1 MTTAA
6 VAASGL
12 YGGSNSRNHVSPVA
26 SLAVMPACAPDVFSL
41 KMTHREGSGGAPTL
55 GPRTTSSIV
64 SALVP
69 MRLVNQLESGTSSM
83 VLTFC
88 ARSPEG
94 LRRDTA
100 KLLYVNSYSRSTSES
115 AAPEA

>member
-12 YGGSNSRNHVSPVA
+12 YGGSNSRNQVSPLA
-26 SLAVMPACAPDVFSL
+26 SFAVMPAWPPEVFSL
-41 KMTHREGSGGAPTL
+41 KMTQRDGSGGAPTL
-55 GPRTTSSIV
+55 GPRTISSIV

-69 MRLVNQLESGTSSM
+69 TRLVNQLESGSSSI

-88 ARSPEG
+88 ARRPEG
-94 LRRDTA
+94 L
-100 KLLYVNSYSRSTSES
+100 
-115 AAPEA
+115 